1 MHRLTIATIATDTP
15 MGAQAYQEQVAA
27 RALDSLHSVGA
38 PQWSVRRMIVRS
50 LRSSLPGT
58 NRLPLSAITAAP
70 RGARQL
76 AGRALYGRDAVT
88 HRMNLELPPSP
99 GADVVTLHDTVA
111 WRFSDESAPVRGAD
125 QELRDAEAVICVSR
139 FTAEEAVSFLG
150 IQAPHVI
157 HNGVDDRFFDADPLD
172 AATAARMNLPAEY
185 VLHAGGAAAR
195 KNLEAL
201 AAAWPVVYRERPGLQ
216 LLLVGPSHPRRT
228 ALFEGMPGTTMTGML
243 PDSVMPGLVAG
254 ARAVVVPSLYEGFG
268 LPALEAMAARTPVVA
283 ADTSALPEVVGA
295 GGLLVPPTA
304 EGVADGLLAATSD
317 DSAIA
322 GLVRSGR
329 QRASRFTW
337 ARCAEEHA
345 RIWASFS

>member
-27 RALDSLHSVGA
+27 RARDSVHAVGG

-58 NRLPLSAITAAP
+58 NRVPLSAITAAP
-70 RGARQL
+70 RGARRL

-111 WRFSDESAPVRGAD
+111 WRFLDESAPVRGAD

-150 IQAPHVI
+150 IRAPHVI

-172 AATAARMNLPAEY
+172 AATAARMNLPVEY

-201 AAAWPVVYRERPGLQ
+201 AAAWPVVHRERPGLR

-268 LPALEAMAARTPVVA
+268 LPALEAMAASTPVVA
-283 ADTSALPEVVGA
+283 ADTSALPEVVGD

-304 EGVADGLLAATSD
+304 EGVAAGLLAATSG

-337 ARCAEEHA
+337 TRCAEEHA
-345 RIWASFS
+345 RIWASFA